1 MFYGGGIIGLIALVL
16 DILAIWDL
24 LNKKIDTTKTVLWIV
39 IIIILPII
47 GAILYYLLGRK

>member
-24 LNKKIDTTKTVLWIV
+24 LNKKLETTKTVLWII
-39 IIIILPII
+39 IIIILPIL

>member
-1 MFYGGGIIGLIALVL
+1 MFYGGGIVGLIALIL

-24 LNKKIDTTKTVLWIV
+24 LNRKLDSTKTVLWLI

>member
-1 MFYGGGIIGLIALVL
+1 MFYGGGIVGLIALIL

-24 LNKKIDTTKTVLWIV
+24 LNRKPESTKLVLWLI

>member
-1 MFYGGGIIGLIALVL
+1 MFYGGGIVGLIALIL

-24 LNKKIDTTKTVLWIV
+24 LKRKPESTKLILWL
-39 IIIILPII
+39 IIILILPII

>member
-1 MFYGGGIIGLIALVL
+1 MFYGGGIVGLIALIL

-24 LNKKIDTTKTVLWIV
+24 LNRKPETIKLILWIV
-39 IIIILPII
+39 IILILPII

>member
-1 MFYGGGIIGLIALVL
+1 MFYGGGIIGLIALIL

-24 LNKKIDTTKTVLWIV
+24 LKNKLNTTKTVLWLV

>member
-1 MFYGGGIIGLIALVL
+1 MFYGGGIVGLIALIL

-24 LNKKIDTTKTVLWIV
+24 LKRKPDIIKLILWLI

>member
-1 MFYGGGIIGLIALVL
+1 MFYGGGIFGLIALIL

-24 LNKKIDTTKTVLWIV
+24 LQKKPDTTRLFLWIV
-39 IIIILPII
+39 VIIILPII

>member
-1 MFYGGGIIGLIALVL
+1 MFYGGGILGLIALIL

-24 LNKKIDTTKTVLWIV
+24 LQKKPDTTRLVLWIV
-39 IIIILPII
+39 VIIILPII